1 MKRAVP
7 RTTLYAAALALALAA
22 VALTVGAPRAQTPV
36 PAAMQ
41 SKGKVIAIVGG
52 AIYPISSAPIP
63 DGTLLMRDGKI
74 ESIGGLLEPP
84 LDAEVIDAKGLSV
97 YPGFVSA
104 WTTLGLTEV
113 GSVRQSNDY
122 EEVGALNPNARTM
135 IAINPESELIPVS
148 RANGVTTA
156 LAVPRGGRLSGL
168 STLFHLDGWTFED
181 MSVLSP
187 AALHLQWPGMAINHA
202 PDAKPSAEEQLANQ
216 AKTLRELDQLFDDA
230 RAYWTARGAA
240 GKVGAERADFDP
252 RWEAMGSVLEGKTPV
267 IVHASDLRQ
276 IEAALDWARKQD
288 VRIIIAGGYDAP
300 ELAARLIEQKVP
312 VITQGLLAQPQR
324 DYEPYDQAYSLA
336 ARLAAAGIT
345 YCISTG
351 GDASNERNLPY
362 HAAMAWSY
370 GLAHDEALKAI
381 TLYPAQILGVGDR
394 LGSIEVGKEATVCLW
409 DGDPLDI
416 RSHVVREFIEGRD
429 VDLTSRH
436 TRFYAKYKDRHVE
449 R

>member
-230 RAYWTARGAA
+230 RATGPRAGPPARSARSGPTSIRA
-240 GKVGAERADFDP
+240 GKR
-252 RWEAMGSVLEGKTPV
+252 
-267 IVHASDLRQ
+267 
-276 IEAALDWARKQD
+276 WARCSKA
-288 VRIIIAGGYDAP
+288 RRRSSSMRATCGRSKRRSIGRASRTCASSSR
-300 ELAARLIEQKVP
+300 AATTR
-312 VITQGLLAQPQR
+312 
-324 DYEPYDQAYSLA
+324 
-336 ARLAAAGIT
+336 
-345 YCISTG
+345 
-351 GDASNERNLPY
+351 
-362 HAAMAWSY
+362 
-370 GLAHDEALKAI
+370 
-381 TLYPAQILGVGDR
+381 
-394 LGSIEVGKEATVCLW
+394 
-409 DGDPLDI
+409 
-416 RSHVVREFIEGRD
+416 RSWRRG
-429 VDLTSRH
+429 
-436 TRFYAKYKDRHVE
+436 
-449 R
+449 